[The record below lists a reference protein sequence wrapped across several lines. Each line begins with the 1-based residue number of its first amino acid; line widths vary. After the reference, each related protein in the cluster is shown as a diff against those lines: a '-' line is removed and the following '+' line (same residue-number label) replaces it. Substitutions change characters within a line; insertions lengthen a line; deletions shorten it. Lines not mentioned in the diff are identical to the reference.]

1 MKSFISFIWGLMF
14 IVCAAV
20 FSIQSIALDPDF
32 YTTRYEQM
40 ELASDLNVS
49 NQDLNDSIIV
59 LLDYIQDERQDMDIT
74 ITRNGQAVE
83 AFNTKEKTHMVD
95 VKALYQNAITVGI
108 VCFVFM
114 IGILVYFFVK
124 EKKLMISYLSK
135 GMIQASICLG
145 IVLLFFGMW
154 IVYDFTGFWTWFHTV
169 FFSNDL
175 WLLDPRTDFMIC
187 MLPEIIFNQ
196 LVISI
201 IIEFVLMVAIALA
214 FSIYYQFKKAPIG
227 FDRK

>member
-20 FSIQSIALDPDF
+20 FSIHSIALDPDF

-40 ELASDLNVS
+40 ELAGELNVS
-49 NQDLNDSIIV
+49 DQDLNNSIEV
-59 LLDYIQDERQDMDIT
+59 LLDYIKDDRQDMDIR
-74 ITRNGQAVE
+74 ITRNEQTVE
-83 AFNTKEKTHMVD
+83 AFNLKEKTHMID
-95 VKALYQNAITVGI
+95 VKALYQHAIMVG
-108 VCFVFM
+108 VACFVCM
-114 IGILVYFFVK
+114 IVILVYFFMK
-124 EKKLMISYLSK
+124 EKKLLLSYLSK

-145 IVLLFFGMW
+145 ILLLFFGMW
-154 IVYDFTGFWTWFHTV
+154 IAYDFTGFWTWFHTI

-201 IIEFVLMVAIALA
+201 IIEFVLMVVVALA

>member
-1 MKSFISFIWGLMF
+1 MKSFLSFIWGLMF

-20 FSIQSIALDPDF
+20 FSIHSMALDPAF

-40 ELASDLNVS
+40 ELANELNVS
-49 NQDLNDSIIV
+49 NQDLDASIEV
-59 LLDYIQDERQDMDIT
+59 LLDYIKDDRQDMDIT
-74 ITRNGQAVE
+74 ITRNGQTVQ
-83 AFNTKEKTHMVD
+83 AFNTKEKEHMVD
-95 VKALYQNAITVGI
+95 VKALYQNALMAGI
-108 VCFVFM
+108 VSFVLM
-114 IGILVYFFVK
+114 IIILGYFYIK
-124 EKKLMISYLSK
+124 EKKLLISYLSK

-145 IVLLFFGMW
+145 ILLLFFGMW
-154 IVYDFTGFWTWFHTV
+154 IAYDFTGFWTWFHTI

-201 IIEFVLMVAIALA
+201 IIEFVLMVAVVLA
-214 FSIYYQFKKAPIG
+214 FSIYYQFKRAPIG

>member
-1 MKSFISFIWGLMF
+1 
-14 IVCAAV
+14 
-20 FSIQSIALDPDF
+20 
-32 YTTRYEQM
+32 M
-40 ELASDLNVS
+40 EKDKIRV
-49 NQDLNDSIIV
+49 
-59 LLDYIQDERQDMDIT
+59 
-74 ITRNGQAVE
+74 
-83 AFNTKEKTHMVD
+83 
-95 VKALYQNAITVGI
+95 
-108 VCFVFM
+108 
-114 IGILVYFFVK
+114 FVK

-154 IVYDFTGFWTWFHTV
+154 IAYDFTGFWTWFHTV

-201 IIEFVLMVAIALA
+201 IIEFVLMFAIALA

>member
-1 MKSFISFIWGLMF
+1 MFPIKS
-14 IVCAAV
+14 
-20 FSIQSIALDPDF
+20 
-32 YTTRYEQM
+32 
-40 ELASDLNVS
+40 
-49 NQDLNDSIIV
+49 LNDSIIV

-95 VKALYQNAITVGI
+95 VKALYQNAITAGI

-135 GMIQASICLG
+135 GMIQASICFRNCIVIFWKCGSHMILQAFGLG
-145 IVLLFFGMW
+145 FILCSSL
-154 IVYDFTGFWTWFHTV
+154 
-169 FFSNDL
+169 NDL
-175 WLLDPRTDFMIC
+175 WLLDPRNPDFMIC